1 MELALRLTQ
10 APLADRAA
18 TRNHGPTWL
27 GRGDSRTGIGGI
39 ATQCPAAV
47 AQWITG
53 ELREKD
59 GKLMIPVRTGGAKSA
74 RKGAR
79 TRFEKMHIGVLA
91 LAVAS
96 VTVLGACS
104 STSSS
109 SSNTTTTTPGEV
121 TQPGSIGAI
130 PAAGTPSGTA
140 GTITY
145 AMVPGGVPNWILPM
159 PTSAANSVYNVFN
172 FEWQM
177 WPPMYY
183 APKGSTPTVDS
194 TLSVANPPVWSNG
207 DKTMTITVKPWKW
220 SNGQT
225 LSSKDL
231 LFTFDIIAAGV
242 KASPANWAPYVPGFF
257 PSTITSMSTPN
268 ATTLVVNMNK
278 PVNPTW
284 MEEDIL
290 GAVPIMPAAEWAK
303 DSASGS
309 PLDFTSPANALKI
322 FNYLTA
328 QAKSVSTYASN
339 PLWQTVDG
347 PYKLSSFNDTTGAFT
362 MVPNTAYSGPH
373 ATPESNYS
381 GVPFTSNAAEW
392 NAVKTGSVDVG
403 YIPQEDNPQIP
414 QLKGIGYN
422 YYGLP
427 AFGDYFV
434 AYNFKDTTGNF
445 NAIANQLYFRQ
456 AMQHLEDQAGQIKAY
471 FDGDGDPAYGPIPA
485 YPKSPFLPSSAATNP
500 YPFSVSDAISLLKAN
515 GWTVTPNGTD
525 TCAKAGSGAGE
536 CGAGIPAGTK
546 LAFNLIYNTTP
557 PIPQQVEDLASD
569 AKAAGIEI
577 ALSGNNFNFM
587 IQNYN
592 DSAST
597 ADENKWAM
605 EDFGGET
612 DSTYPTQFGFLNTG
626 GSGQIGD
633 YSNPQ
638 ADSLINASVTGSD
651 PAAVTAEASYFT
663 MQVPVLWQ
671 PVLDYSW
678 AWKTNISATDPTAFE
693 NLTQYDNTPQFWY
706 LTK

>member
-1 MELALRLTQ
+1 MTRFGKTRIGGLALVV
-10 APLADRAA
+10 A
-18 TRNHGPTWL
+18 
-27 GRGDSRTGIGGI
+27 GI
-39 ATQCPAAV
+39 T
-47 AQWITG
+47 
-53 ELREKD
+53 
-59 GKLMIPVRTGGAKSA
+59 
-74 RKGAR
+74 
-79 TRFEKMHIGVLA
+79 A
-91 LAVAS
+91 LA
-96 VTVLGACS
+96 AC
-104 STSSS
+104 SSS
-109 SSNTTTTTPGEV
+109 SSSSGSSSTTTTTPGGT
-121 TQPGSIGAI
+121 TQPGAIGTI

-145 AMVPGGVPNWILPM
+145 ALPPGAVPNWILPM
-159 PTSAANSVYNVFN
+159 PTAASNSVYNVFN

-183 APKGSTPTVDS
+183 APDGSTPTVDS
-194 TLSVANPPVWSNG
+194 SLSPANAPVWSNG

-231 LFTFDIIAAGV
+231 LFTFDVISAGV

-278 PVNPTW
+278 PANPTW

-290 GAVPIMPAAEWAK
+290 GAVPIMPSSEWSK
-303 DSASGS
+303 TSASGS
-309 PLDFTSPANALKI
+309 TVDFTNPANALKI

-328 QAKSVSTYASN
+328 ASKSVSSYASN

-362 MVPNTAYSGPH
+362 MTPNASYSGPH
-373 ATPESNYS
+373 ASPMSNYS
-381 GVPFTSNAAEW
+381 GVPFTSDAAEW
-392 NAVKTGSVDVG
+392 NAVKTGSVDFG
-403 YIPQEDNPQIP
+403 YVPEDDTPQIP
-414 QLKGIGYN
+414 QLKGLGYD

-427 AFGDYFV
+427 DFGDYFV
-434 AYNFKDTTGNF
+434 DYNFKDTTGDF
-445 NAIANQLYFRQ
+445 NNIANQLYFRQ

-471 FDGDGDPAYGPIPA
+471 FNGDGDPAYGPIPA
-485 YPKSPFLPSSAATNP
+485 YPRSPFLPSNAATNP
-500 YPFSVSDAISLLKAN
+500 YPFSVTDAMNLLKQN
-515 GWTVTPNGTD
+515 GWNVTANGTD
-525 TCAKAGSGAGE
+525 TCAKAGTGSGE

-546 LAFNLIYNTTP
+546 LAFNLIYNTTT

-569 AKAAGIEI
+569 AKAAGIELS
-577 ALSGNNFNFM
+577 LSGSNFNYM

-592 DSAST
+592 DAAST
-597 ADENKWAM
+597 ATENKWAM

-638 ADSLINASVTGSD
+638 ADALINASVTGSN
-651 PAAVTAEASYFT
+651 PAAVTAEASFFT
-663 MQVPVLWQ
+663 TQVPVLWQ
-671 PVLDYSW
+671 PVLDYVW
-678 AWKTNISATDPTAFE
+678 AWKTGISATTPTAFE
-693 NLTQYDNTPQFWY
+693 NLTQYDDTPQFWY
-706 LTK
+706 TTKS

>member
-1 MELALRLTQ
+1 M
-10 APLADRAA
+10 
-18 TRNHGPTWL
+18 TRFSKK
-27 GRGDSRTGIGGI
+27 RIGG
-39 ATQCPAAV
+39 
-47 AQWITG
+47 
-53 ELREKD
+53 
-59 GKLMIPVRTGGAKSA
+59 
-74 RKGAR
+74 
-79 TRFEKMHIGVLA
+79 LA
-91 LAVAS
+91 LAVAGI
-96 VTVLGACS
+96 TALAAC
-104 STSSS
+104 SSS
-109 SSNTTTTTPGEV
+109 SSSSGSATNTTSAPPGQI

-130 PAAGTPSGTA
+130 PAAGTASGTA
-140 GTITY
+140 GSITY
-145 AMVPGGVPNWILPM
+145 ALQPGAVPNWIMPM
-159 PTSAANSVYNVFN
+159 PTAASNSVYNIYN

-183 APKGSTPTVDS
+183 APDGSTPTVDAA
-194 TLSVANPPVWSNG
+194 LSPANPPTWSNG

-220 SNGQT
+220 SDGTT

-231 LFTFDIIAAGV
+231 LFTFDIISAGV

-290 GAVPIMPAAEWAK
+290 GAVPIMPSAAWAK

-309 PLDFTSPANALKI
+309 ALDFTSPANALKI

-328 QAKSVSTYASN
+328 QSKSVSSYATN

-362 MVPNTAYSGPH
+362 MVPNTSYSGPH
-373 ATPESNYS
+373 ATPESNYV
-381 GVPFTSNAAEW
+381 GVPFTSNAAEF
-392 NAVKTGSVDVG
+392 NAIKTGSVDFG
-403 YIPQEDNPQIP
+403 YVPQEDNPQIP
-414 QLKGIGYN
+414 QLKGLGYN

-427 AFGDYFV
+427 DFGDYFV
-434 AYNFKDTTGNF
+434 DYNFKDTTGNF
-445 NAIANQLYFRQ
+445 NNVVAQLYFRQ

-471 FDGDGDPAYGPIPA
+471 FNGDGDPAYGPIPA

-500 YPFSVSDAISLLKAN
+500 YPFSVSAAMSLLKAN
-515 GWTVTPNGTD
+515 GWNTVANGTD
-525 TCAKAGSGAGE
+525 TCAKPGTGSGE

-546 LAFNLIYNTTP
+546 LSFNLIYNTTP

-569 AKAAGIEI
+569 AKAAGIELN
-577 ALSGNNFNFM
+577 LSGSNFNFM

-592 DSAST
+592 DAAST
-597 ADENKWAM
+597 AGENKWAM

-671 PVLDYSW
+671 PVLDYTW

-706 LTK
+706 LTKS

>member
-1 MELALRLTQ
+1 M
-10 APLADRAA
+10 
-18 TRNHGPTWL
+18 TRFGTK
-27 GRGDSRTGIGGI
+27 RIGG
-39 ATQCPAAV
+39 
-47 AQWITG
+47 
-53 ELREKD
+53 
-59 GKLMIPVRTGGAKSA
+59 
-74 RKGAR
+74 
-79 TRFEKMHIGVLA
+79 LA
-91 LAVAS
+91 LAVAGI
-96 VTVLGACS
+96 TALAACS
-104 STSSS
+104 SSSGSSS
-109 SSNTTTTTPGEV
+109 SSTNTPTLPGAV
-121 TQPGSIGAI
+121 TQPGSIGQI
-130 PAAGTPSGTA
+130 PAAGTPSGKV

-145 AMVPGGVPNWILPM
+145 AMIPGAVPNWILPM
-159 PTSAANSVYNVFN
+159 PTSSSNSVYNVFN

-177 WPPMYY
+177 WPPLYY

-194 TLSVANPPVWSNG
+194 ELSVANPPVWSNG
-207 DKTMTITVKPWKW
+207 GKTMSITVKPWKW

-231 LFTFDIIAAGV
+231 LFTFQMIQAGV

-257 PSTITSMSTPN
+257 PSTIVSMSAPN
-268 ATTLVVNMNK
+268 ATTVVVNLSK

-290 GAVPIMPAAEWAK
+290 GSVPVMPSAEWSK
-303 DSASGS
+303 TSANGAVV
-309 PLDFTSPANALKI
+309 DTSVPANALKV
-322 FNYLTA
+322 FNFLTA

-392 NAVKTGSVDVG
+392 NAVKTGSVDFG

-414 QLKGIGYN
+414 QLKGLGYN

-427 AFGDYFV
+427 DFGDYFV

-445 NAIANQLYFRQ
+445 NAIASQLYFRQ

-471 FDGDGDPAYGPIPA
+471 FSGDGDPAYGPIPA
-485 YPKSPFLPSSAATNP
+485 FPKSPFLPSNAATNP

-515 GWTVTPNGTD
+515 GWNVTPNGTD
-525 TCAKAGSGAGE
+525 TCAKAGSGSGE

-557 PIPQQVEDLASD
+557 PIPSQVEDLASD

-577 ALSGNNFNFM
+577 SLSGSNFNFM

-597 ADENKWAM
+597 ANENKWAM

-612 DSTYPTQFGFLNTG
+612 NSTYPTQFGFLNTG

-633 YSNPQ
+633 YSSPQ
-638 ADSLINASVTGSD
+638 ADALINASVSGTD

-663 MQVPVLWQ
+663 TQVPVLWQ

-678 AWKTNISATDPTAFE
+678 AWKSNISATDPTAFE

-706 LTK
+706 LNK

>member
-1 MELALRLTQ
+1 M
-10 APLADRAA
+10 
-18 TRNHGPTWL
+18 
-27 GRGDSRTGIGGI
+27 
-39 ATQCPAAV
+39 
-47 AQWITG
+47 
-53 ELREKD
+53 
-59 GKLMIPVRTGGAKSA
+59 
-74 RKGAR
+74 
-79 TRFEKMHIGVLA
+79 
-91 LAVAS
+91 
-96 VTVLGACS
+96 
-104 STSSS
+104 
-109 SSNTTTTTPGEV
+109 
-121 TQPGSIGAI
+121 TQPGSIGQI
-130 PAAGTPSGTA
+130 PAAGTPSGKA
-140 GTITY
+140 GTFTY
-145 AMVPGGVPNWILPM
+145 AMIPGAVPNWILPM

-177 WPPMYY
+177 WPPLYY
-183 APKGSTPTVDS
+183 APKGSTPTVD
-194 TLSVANPPVWSNG
+194 TALSVANAPVWSNG
-207 DKTMTITVKPWKW
+207 GKTMSITLKPWKW

-231 LFTFDIIAAGV
+231 MFTFEMIQAAV
-242 KASPANWAPYVPGFF
+242 KASPANWAPFVPGFF
-257 PSTITSMSTPN
+257 PQTITSMSAPN
-268 ATTLVVNMNK
+268 ATTVVVNMSK
-278 PVNPTW
+278 AVNPTW

-290 GAVPIMPAAEWAK
+290 GSVPVMPAAEWSKTSANGAIV
-303 DSASGS
+303 DSSN
-309 PLDFTSPANALKI
+309 PANAAKV
-322 FNYLTA
+322 FAFLTA
-328 QAKSVSTYASN
+328 QAKSVSTYSSN

-347 PYKLSSFNDTTGAFT
+347 PYKLSAFNDTTGAFT
-362 MVPNTAYSGPH
+362 MAPNTAYSGPH
-373 ATPESNYS
+373 ATPESNYQ

-392 NAVKTGSVDVG
+392 NAVKTGSVDFG

-414 QLKGIGYN
+414 QLKGLGYD

-427 AFGDYFV
+427 DFGDYFV
-434 AYNFKDTTGNF
+434 AYNFKDTTGSF
-445 NAIANQLYFRQ
+445 NAIASQLYFRQ

-471 FDGDGDPAYGPIPA
+471 FNGDGDPAYGPIPA
-485 YPKSPFLPSSAATNP
+485 YPKSPFLPSNAATNP

-525 TCAKAGSGAGE
+525 TCAKAGSGSGE
-536 CGAGIPAGTK
+536 CGAGIAAGTK

-557 PIPQQVEDLASD
+557 PIPSQVEDLASD

-577 ALSGNNFNFM
+577 ALSGSNFNFM

-633 YSNPQ
+633 WSNPQ
-638 ADSLINASVTGSD
+638 SDALIDASVTGSD

-663 MQVPVLWQ
+663 TNVPVLWQ

-678 AWKTNISATDPTAFE
+678 AWKTNISATDVTAFE

>member
-1 MELALRLTQ
+1 MTRLRN
-10 APLADRAA
+10 R
-18 TRNHGPTWL
+18 H
-27 GRGDSRTGIGGI
+27 
-39 ATQCPAAV
+39 
-47 AQWITG
+47 
-53 ELREKD
+53 
-59 GKLMIPVRTGGAKSA
+59 
-74 RKGAR
+74 
-79 TRFEKMHIGVLA
+79 FGVLA

-96 VTVLGACS
+96 VTALGACS
-104 STSSS
+104 SSGSSGAH
-109 SSNTTTTTPGEV
+109 TTPAEPGAV

-145 AMVPGGVPNWILPM
+145 ALQPGAVPNWILPM
-159 PTSAANSVYNVFN
+159 PTAASNSVYNVFN

-183 APKGSTPTVDS
+183 APDGSTPTVDPA
-194 TLSVANPPVWSNG
+194 LSPANPPTWSNG

-231 LFTFDIIAAGV
+231 LFTFDIISAGV
-242 KASPANWAPYVPGFF
+242 KASPANWAPYVTGFF
-257 PSTITSMSTPN
+257 PSTITSMSAPN
-268 ATTLVVNMNK
+268 ASTLVVNMSK

-309 PLDFTSPANALKI
+309 TLDFTQPANALKI
-322 FNYLTA
+322 FNFLTA
-328 QAKSVSTYASN
+328 QAKAVSTYATN

-347 PYKLSSFNDTTGAFT
+347 PYKLSSFNDTTGAFA
-362 MVPNTAYSGPH
+362 MVPNNSYSGPH
-373 ATPESNYS
+373 ASPESNYQ

-403 YIPQEDNPQIP
+403 YVPQEDAPQIP
-414 QLKGIGYN
+414 QLKGLGYA
-422 YYGLP
+422 YYGMP

-445 NAIANQLYFRQ
+445 DAVASQLYFRQ

-471 FDGDGDPAYGPIPA
+471 FNGDGDPAYGPIPA
-485 YPKSPFLPSSAATNP
+485 YPKSPFLPSNAATNP

-515 GWTVTPNGTD
+515 GWNVAPNGTD
-525 TCAKAGSGAGE
+525 TCAKPGTGPGE
-536 CGAGIPAGTK
+536 CGAGVPAGTK

-557 PIPQQVEDLASD
+557 PIPNQVEDLASD

-577 ALSGNNFNFM
+577 ALSGSNFNFM

-597 ADENKWAM
+597 AYADKWAM
-605 EDFGGET
+605 EDFGGESN
-612 DSTYPTQFGFLNTG
+612 STYPTQFGFLNTG
-626 GSGQIGD
+626 GSGQIGN

-638 ADSLINASVTGSD
+638 ADALINASVTGSD
-651 PAAVTAEASYFT
+651 PAAVTNEASFFT
-663 MQVPVLWQ
+663 TQVPVLWQ
-671 PVLDYSW
+671 PVLDYTW
-678 AWKTNISATDPTAFE
+678 AWKVNISATDPTAFE

>member
-1 MELALRLTQ
+1 M
-10 APLADRAA
+10 
-18 TRNHGPTWL
+18 TRFGTK
-27 GRGDSRTGIGGI
+27 RIGG
-39 ATQCPAAV
+39 
-47 AQWITG
+47 
-53 ELREKD
+53 
-59 GKLMIPVRTGGAKSA
+59 
-74 RKGAR
+74 
-79 TRFEKMHIGVLA
+79 LA
-91 LAVAS
+91 LAVAGI
-96 VTVLGACS
+96 TALAACS
-104 STSSS
+104 SSSGSSS
-109 SSNTTTTTPGEV
+109 SSTNTPTLPGAV
-121 TQPGSIGAI
+121 TQPGSIGQI
-130 PAAGTPSGTA
+130 PAAGTPSGKV

-145 AMVPGGVPNWILPM
+145 AMIPGAVPNWILPM
-159 PTSAANSVYNVFN
+159 PTSASNSVYNVFN

-177 WPPMYY
+177 WPPLYY

-194 TLSVANPPVWSNG
+194 ALSVANPPVWSNG
-207 DKTMTITVKPWKW
+207 GKTMSITLKPWKW
-220 SNGQT
+220 SNGTT

-231 LFTFDIIAAGV
+231 LFTFQMIQAGV

-257 PSTITSMSTPN
+257 PSTIVSMSAPN
-268 ATTLVVNMNK
+268 ATTVVVNLSK

-290 GAVPIMPAAEWAK
+290 GSVPVMPSAEWSK
-303 DSASGS
+303 TSASGAVV
-309 PLDFTSPANALKI
+309 DTSVPANALKV
-322 FNYLTA
+322 FNFLTA
-328 QAKSVSTYASN
+328 QSKSVSTYASN

-347 PYKLSSFNDTTGAFT
+347 PYKLSTFNDTTGAFT

-392 NAVKTGSVDVG
+392 NAVKTGSVDFG

-414 QLKGIGYN
+414 QLKGLGYN

-427 AFGDYFV
+427 DFGDYFV

-445 NAIANQLYFRQ
+445 NAIASQLYFRQ

-471 FDGDGDPAYGPIPA
+471 FNGDGDPAYGPIPA
-485 YPKSPFLPSSAATNP
+485 YPKSPFLPSNAATNP
-500 YPFSVSDAISLLKAN
+500 YPFSVTDAISLLKAN

-525 TCAKAGSGAGE
+525 TCAKPGSGPGQ

-557 PIPQQVEDLASD
+557 PIPSQVEDLASD

-577 ALSGNNFNFM
+577 ALSGSNFNFM

-597 ADENKWAM
+597 ANENKWAM

-612 DSTYPTQFGFLNTG
+612 NSTYPTQFGFLNTG

-633 YSNPQ
+633 YSDPH
-638 ADSLINASVTGSD
+638 ADALINASVSGTD

-663 MQVPVLWQ
+663 TQVPVLWQ

-678 AWKTNISATDPTAFE
+678 AWKSNISATDPTAFE